1 MMKEG
6 PEGTFTYR
14 EIHRQAGALSE
25 TLRRAPSRFARVA
38 SMGPLERFTEV
49 LFTGCGSSYHIAL
62 YAAHAWGTLLGLR
75 ARALPASEILN
86 FPKAYLHVGARP
98 LVFAI
103 SRSGGTDETV
113 LAAERMKAM
122 VEATV
127 IGVTTEPECPLGR
140 TADGHL
146 SFSECPE
153 QSLVTTGSLTC
164 MMFGLLLLAD
174 AFGGGALQAEA
185 AALPEEVAQSLRE
198 NERFLRTYAEDRA
211 LARLIFLGS
220 GPFYALAAEAALKMI
235 EMALTP
241 AHSYPTLEF
250 RHGPHL
256 LLSPETLLVIFP
268 AEAERPYVNRV
279 IEEARAAEAR
289 PLLISVRAIETS
301 APQLILGARLS
312 ELLRPILFAHLIQQ
326 LAFWRAVAAGVN
338 PDAPPRLTRIVRW
351 NG

>member
-1 MMKEG
+1 MMNAKS
-6 PEGTFTYR
+6 EGTFTYR
-14 EIHRQAGALSE
+14 EIYRQPEALSE
-25 TLRRAPSRFARVA
+25 TLRHAPSRFVRVA
-38 SMGPLERFTEV
+38 SIGPLERFTGV
-49 LFTGCGSSYHIAL
+49 LFIGCGSSYHIAL

-86 FPKAYLHVGARP
+86 FPKAHLQAEARL

-113 LAAERMKAM
+113 LAAERVKATI
-122 VEATV
+122 ETTV
-127 IGVTTEPECPLGR
+127 IGVTTEPECPLR
-140 TADGHL
+140 RAADMHL
-146 SFSECPE
+146 PFPECPE
-153 QSLVTTGSLTC
+153 RSLVTTGSLTC
-164 MMFGLLLLAD
+164 MMLGLLLLAD
-174 AFGGGALQAEA
+174 AFGGRTLQVEA

-198 NERFLRTYAEDRA
+198 NERLLRTYAEDRA
-211 LARLIFLGS
+211 LTRFIFLGS

-241 AHSYPTLEF
+241 AHYYPTLEF

-268 AEAERPYVNRV
+268 AEAEGPYVNRV
-279 IEEARAAEAR
+279 LEEARAAEAR
-289 PLLISVRAIETS
+289 ILLIGARATEAS
-301 APQLILGARLS
+301 APQLILGGRVS

-326 LAFWRAVAAGVN
+326 LAFWRAAAAGVN